1 VTGPQTSPRKK
12 RRARRSTGEI
22 VERLMEAA
30 IIEFAEKGY
39 SGATT
44 AAIAR
49 RADVAEALLFNHFGS
64 KAQLFKDTM
73 FKPLGALFDRFLAAQ
88 PAQADDPDLQRSE
101 RLRYIGAVQDLL
113 ASHSRMFLSFVF
125 AQSYRTGEIDGL
137 ADISA
142 LDDYFARSARQA
154 ASNLRP
160 DPTIDP
166 ELMARISFT
175 AMMACILFQDW
186 LFPQG
191 RWTPEQIRDAI
202 SGFVL
207 DGANANQRPG

>member
-1 VTGPQTSPRKK
+1 M

-30 IIEFAEKGY
+30 VVEFEEKGY

-49 RADVAEALLFNHFGS
+49 RADVTEALLFKHFGS

-88 PAQADDPDLQRSE
+88 PPPGDDPELQRSE
-101 RLRYIGAVQDLL
+101 RLEYIGEVQDLL
-113 ASHSRMFLSFVF
+113 ASHPRMFLSLVF
-125 AQSYRTGEIDGL
+125 AQSYQTGEIDGL

-142 LDDYFARSARQA
+142 LHDYFTRSARQA
-154 ASNLRP
+154 ASNLRS
-160 DPTIDP
+160 DPAIDP
-166 ELMARISFT
+166 ELLARISFT
-175 AMMACILFQDW
+175 SMMACIVFQDW
-186 LFPQG
+186 LFPKG
-191 RWTPEQIRDAI
+191 RWTPRQIRDSI
-202 SGFVL
+202 SAFVM
-207 DGANANQRPG
+207 DGANANRTKD